1 MEQFLSGFALGVVG
15 AVTFARTRR
24 LRRRP
29 RSKRPDVAPV
39 IVAQVL
45 LTLRVSDEVAS
56 EYLASMWPLTDG
68 EVHAA
73 VATAHA
79 LIRGDRSFPPRD
91 AQT

>member
-1 MEQFLSGFALGVVG
+1 MSQFLSGFGLGVVG

-24 LRRRP
+24 FRRRSK
-29 RSKRPDVAPV
+29 SKRPDVVPV

-56 EYLASMWPLTDG
+56 EYLASMWPLSDG

-79 LIRGDRSFPPRD
+79 LMRGDRSFPSQD

>member
-1 MEQFLSGFALGVVG
+1 MAQFLSGFGLGVVG

-24 LRRRP
+24 LARRS

-56 EYLASMWPLTDG
+56 EYLASMWPLSDG

-79 LIRGDRSFPPRD
+79 LISGDRGFPSHD